1 MELGHRRPRVTIDD
15 ILYDYN
21 CNRYCREYYREAKIV
36 FNMLLELESTGHLKY
51 ANSKMDKI
59 RASQHIRRQTVHDVS
74 HVLAMNIY
82 GTTDLWGD
90 QQ

>member
-1 MELGHRRPRVTIDD
+1 
-15 ILYDYN
+15 
-21 CNRYCREYYREAKIV
+21 
-36 FNMLLELESTGHLKY
+36 MLLELESTGHLKY